1 MFTIHGSKLMVPIS
15 RGNLFFHLA
24 FVPLRIGPAYLTS
37 SAKLRYSL
45 ERTVIGRR
53 VRSGGLGRMSES
65 QDQMAQRAYAEKE

>member
-37 SAKLRYSL
+37 SA
-45 ERTVIGRR
+45 IP
-53 VRSGGLGRMSES
+53 
-65 QDQMAQRAYAEKE
+65 